1 MTEPLKETR
10 YVKELAR
17 ARFPASGS
25 AKSSAAVERIYVK
38 KGKQIEIRFS
48 GWTGKR
54 MMPRP
59 LALTEEKLL
68 PLLSAAFQAGVF
80 SKEFTAGLRRAL
92 GAPPEDRE
100 PVATDAPELARV
112 QAHLHDLI
120 RSRAGAAVSEGGL
133 SLPVLQTDV
142 GTQDDPL
149 WFAIEGMHGGFKY
162 WWDSSAKRL
171 RLMTESWSRVVAGSG
186 QLHEVTATGAR
197 LLGQGFV

>member
-17 ARFPASGS
+17 ARLPAGGS

-38 KGKQIEIRFS
+38 KGKHVEIRFS

-59 LALTEEKLL
+59 LALPEEKLL
-68 PLLSAAFQAGVF
+68 PLLAAAIQADVF
-80 SKEFTAGLRRAL
+80 SKEFLAGLRRAL
-92 GAPPEDRE
+92 GSATEARK
-100 PVATDAPELARV
+100 PVATDAPELSRV
-112 QAHLHDLI
+112 QAHFHDLI
-120 RSRAGAAVSEGGL
+120 RSRAGDAVTVDDPR
-133 SLPVLQTDV
+133 LPVLRADA
-142 GTQDDPL
+142 GSQDDPL
-149 WFAIEGMHGGFKY
+149 WFAIDGMHGGFRF
-162 WWDSSAKRL
+162 WWDPSAKRL

-186 QLHEVTATGAR
+186 QLHEVTAVGAR